1 MENKSKIRIHRSK
14 FKGLNIHI
22 KKVQSTNSC
31 EWIKYAHRDEH
42 FIFYVQQ
49 EGLTELMID
58 FKNYQMN
65 GKTFLF
71 ICPGQVHYYIRQ
83 TSPIG
88 YFIFIDS
95 SFLRN
100 EYRSTFENHQNIN
113 QVNPILNDS
122 LFELISLIADRV
134 SITTTDIGENIIHSL
149 TDSLMGIM
157 VLEIK
162 SGEKQHQG
170 AIDRK
175 TELLSQ
181 FRNLV
186 RKHFEKFKKPKN
198 YADILNISVPYLNEI
213 IKQQTGYT
221 VSYWIQQ
228 EILLE
233 AKRLLHYTQLSSKE
247 IAFAVGYDDYAYFSR
262 FFKKNVGITPLEF
275 RKNYFDLS
283 NLYY

>member
-1 MENKSKIRIHRSK
+1 
-14 FKGLNIHI
+14 
-22 KKVQSTNSC
+22 
-31 EWIKYAHRDEH
+31 
-42 FIFYVQQ
+42 
-49 EGLTELMID
+49 MID

-65 GKTFLF
+65 GKTFVF

-83 TSPIG
+83 TSPKG

-95 SFLRN
+95 SYLKN
-100 EYRSTFENHQNIN
+100 EYRSTLENHQNLNQIN
-113 QVNPILNDS
+113 PVLNDS
-122 LFELISLIADRV
+122 LFKLISLIADQL
-134 SITTTDIGENIIHSL
+134 SISATDIGENIVRSL
-149 TDSLMGIM
+149 TNGLIGIM

-162 SGEKQHQG
+162 SDEKQHQG

-186 RKHFEKFKKPKN
+186 REHFEKFKKPKD
-198 YADILNISVPYLNEI
+198 YADMLNISVPYLNQI
-213 IKQQTGYT
+213 TKQQTGYT
-221 VSYWIQQ
+221 ASYWIQQ

-247 IAFAVGYDDYAYFSR
+247 IAFSVGYDDYAYFSR

-275 RKNYFDLS
+275 RKNYLDLS

>member
-22 KKVQSTNSC
+22 KKVENTNSC

-49 EGLTELMID
+49 EGFTELMID
-58 FKNYQMN
+58 FKDYQMN
-65 GKTFLF
+65 GKAFFF

-83 TSPIG
+83 TSPKG
-88 YFIFIDS
+88 YFIFVDS
-95 SFLRN
+95 SYLKN
-100 EYRSTFENHQNIN
+100 EYRSTFENHQNLNQIN
-113 QVNPILNDS
+113 PVLYDS
-122 LFELISLIADRV
+122 LFKLISLIADQL
-134 SITTTDIGENIIHSL
+134 SISTIDIGENIIRSL
-149 TDSLMGIM
+149 TDSLIGIM

-186 RKHFEKFKKPKN
+186 RKHFEKFKKPN
-198 YADILNISVPYLNEI
+198 DYANLLNISVPYLNQI
-213 IKQQTGYT
+213 TKQQTGYSA
-221 VSYWIQQ
+221 SYWIQQ

-247 IAFAVGYDDYAYFSR
+247 IAFSVGYDDYAYFSR

-275 RKNYFDLS
+275 RKKYFDLS
-283 NLYY
+283 NLHY